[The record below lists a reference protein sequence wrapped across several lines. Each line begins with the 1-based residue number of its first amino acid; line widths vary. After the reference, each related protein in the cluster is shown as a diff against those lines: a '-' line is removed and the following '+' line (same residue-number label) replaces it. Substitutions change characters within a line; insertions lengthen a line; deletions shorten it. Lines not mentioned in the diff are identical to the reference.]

1 MAGSDTLVVRVATF
15 NAQHGARP
23 GRLPSTHGLVETCR
37 GLDADVLG
45 LQEVD
50 RHVPRT
56 WFADQP
62 AAVAR
67 VLGYQHR
74 SAPAKRTPIGGRQCN
89 ALCARGS
96 IADVEVVELP
106 GRPQD
111 ERRVLLLARV
121 VLPAGAVTVGVTHL
135 ATAGR
140 ARVQLPVVLERLD
153 ARPPPHLLLGDLN
166 LTEGDVEPVLAAHGL
181 QAAPSGP
188 TFPASSPRRRIDWI
202 AVGGGLSVGPARVHR
217 TLVGDHCPL
226 VADVAF
232 GS

>member
-1 MAGSDTLVVRVATF
+1 LAGSDTLVVRVATF
-15 NAQHGARP
+15 NAQHGARR
-23 GRLPSTHGLVETCR
+23 GRLPSTRGLVETCR

-62 AAVAR
+62 ARVAR
-67 VLGYQHR
+67 VLGHRHR
-74 SAPAKRTPIGGRQCN
+74 SAAAKRTWIGGRQCN
-89 ALCARGS
+89 ALCARGW
-96 IADVEVVELP
+96 IGDVEVVALP
-106 GRPQD
+106 VLPQD

-121 VLPAGAVTVGVTHL
+121 VLPGGALTVGVTHL
-135 ATAGR
+135 ATGGR
-140 ARVQLPVVLERLD
+140 ARAQLPVVLERLE

-166 LTEGDVEPVLAAHGL
+166 LTEGDVEPALAAHGL
-181 QAAPSGP
+181 RAAPSGP
-188 TFPASSPRRRIDWI
+188 TFPALSPHRRIDWI

-217 TLVGDHCPL
+217 PLVGDHCPI
-226 VADVAF
+226 VADIAF